1 MPTRSGLNYY
11 NEEMSTSEN
20 TTVEVGERAG
30 PTEEQNVD
38 NVDRA
43 EAETTI
49 HNEENVEAA
58 GEGARVPGLSLD
70 SLNAQQLS
78 LLIQREQLKLLEEQ
92 RRALELN
99 IKERPMLGS
108 LLPEDVNNFL
118 NEWEVYKNTVKQM
131 LGIDNPM
138 LQQCIKISL
147 MTELSALGADESDNA
162 SILEILTTLRNQ
174 DHEARKHFLVEKI
187 KNDVEFINRGNVPAS
202 MRSYL
207 LAVDKIKRGIK
218 LDSHTEKLVCEAVL
232 KNLPGEFLQGTVK
245 ETQSRRGWK
254 KYIPMKKDLIEDAQ
268 ILARYTRRSYEWV
281 QQTLDLT

>member
-11 NEEMSTSEN
+11 NEEMSTSES

-43 EAETTI
+43 EAETTV

-58 GEGARVPGLSLD
+58 GEGARVPGLSLE
-70 SLNAQQLS
+70 SLNSQQLS

-131 LGIDNPM
+131 LGIDNP
-138 LQQCIKISL
+138 CY
-147 MTELSALGADESDNA
+147 N
-162 SILEILTTLRNQ
+162 
-174 DHEARKHFLVEKI
+174 
-187 KNDVEFINRGNVPAS
+187 NVS
-202 MRSYL
+202 
-207 LAVDKIKRGIK
+207 K
-218 LDSHTEKLVCEAVL
+218 
-232 KNLPGEFLQGTVK
+232 
-245 ETQSRRGWK
+245 
-254 KYIPMKKDLIEDAQ
+254 
-268 ILARYTRRSYEWV
+268 
-281 QQTLDLT
+281 